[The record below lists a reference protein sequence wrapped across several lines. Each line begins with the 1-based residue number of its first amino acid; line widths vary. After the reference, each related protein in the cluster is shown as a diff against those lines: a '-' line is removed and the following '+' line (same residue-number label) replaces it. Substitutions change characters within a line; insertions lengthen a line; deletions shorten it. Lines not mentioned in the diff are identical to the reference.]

1 MTIYGLTEY
10 HIEQPDELFM
20 NLKDAEDAL
29 ASSRG
34 VVVMFEV
41 KSEPLMLL
49 SKDYDKPMEF
59 YCKCGAN
66 SEREYCEWC
75 HETRGGEA

>member
-49 SKDYDKPMEF
+49 SKEYDKPMEF
-59 YCKCGAN
+59 YCKCGSN

-75 HETRGGEA
+75 HETRGGEV